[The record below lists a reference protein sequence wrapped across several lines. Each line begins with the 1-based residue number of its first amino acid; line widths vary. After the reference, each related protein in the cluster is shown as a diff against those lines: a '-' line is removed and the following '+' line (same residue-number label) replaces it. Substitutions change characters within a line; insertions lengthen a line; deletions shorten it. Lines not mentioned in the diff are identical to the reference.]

1 MFSASKD
8 VLVFVGDFT
17 KPGDVN
23 KEVIK
28 GARVQVHENYNGKI
42 NSNDIALIELSTTVS
57 VNNVLP
63 LCDRSYSSNTI
74 AVCGMGTTNPSNNQM
89 PSVLQEVQLKERATC
104 AMTWNGPK
112 KQVSYGVRN
121 FSVTNSSFR
130 NFQKEMLRPKTKV
143 SFGQNQ

>member
-1 MFSASKD
+1 MFSASTD

-23 KEVIK
+23 KEVIR
-28 GARVQVHENYNGKI
+28 GARVKVHEDYNGKVTT
-42 NSNDIALIELSTTVS
+42 NDIALIELSTTVS

-89 PSVLQEVQLKERATC
+89 PLVLQEVQLKERASC
-104 AMTWNGPK
+104 AMVWNGPK
-112 KQVSYGVRN
+112 KQVSYRVRN
-121 FSVTNSSFR
+121 ISVCN
-130 NFQKEMLRPKTKV
+130 
-143 SFGQNQ
+143 